1 MRIPGLVLFFFFSI
15 SFFYAKGQDCAPPV
29 ALASFT
35 CGTNP
40 ALSDGITINTGLTVE
55 ADGTG
60 SYSNITVNGGTL
72 LICGTATITNLNFN
86 SGTTIINT
94 GGSLTINGNFNTGSG
109 LNFYNLG
116 ITVFNVNVN
125 IQGFPN
131 FVYNAAGATITV
143 NGALAIFNNGHFL
156 NNGVANGQA
165 VIINTG
171 ATFCLG
177 PGSIA
182 NTVSLQND
190 AVNPVT
196 ISSSIACLS
205 YTTTFTGNQP
215 ITASS
220 NLSICQGPAASSP
233 APGVIGAGTVVTNCA
248 SCFGIVPLRLLSFK
262 GNILNGEAELEW
274 TTAFEDQVRSFII
287 ECRSGNLNFEAVGE
301 VAARNQPSN
310 YTFITPVTKD
320 SYFRL
325 KMVDLDGKTT
335 YSSTILLKLKPPDF
349 EMMVLFNPADKSYT
363 ELSITVSRNQ
373 HGELIVLDYMG
384 RMMQKISTVLTK
396 GSNIVPINITA
407 LSKGQYMVYF
417 KGREIESEVCRF
429 GKW

>member
-1 MRIPGLVLFFFFSI
+1 MRYTCIVMLFAFSV
-15 SFFYAKGQDCAPPV
+15 SFFYANGQTCTPPV
-29 ALASFT
+29 ALATFV
-35 CGTNP
+35 CGTGTP
-40 ALSDGITINTGLTVE
+40 LADGATIDAGQTHE
-55 ADGTG
+55 ATGTG
-60 SYSNITVNGGTL
+60 SFSNITVNGGTL

-94 GGSLTINGNFNTGSG
+94 GGSLTVNGNFNTGSS

-116 ITVFNVNVN
+116 TTIFNVNVN

-143 NGALAIFNNGHFL
+143 NGAFAVFNNGHFL
-156 NNGVANGQA
+156 NNGVASAQA
-165 VIINTG
+165 VTINTG

-177 PGSIA
+177 PGSIS

-196 ISSSIACLS
+196 LASGISCLR

-215 ITASS
+215 ITANST
-220 NLSICQGPAASSP
+220 LSICQGPAASSP
-233 APGVIGAGTVVTNCA
+233 APAVIGGATVVTNCA
-248 SCFGIVPLRLLSFK
+248 SCTGIVPLRLLFFK
-262 GNILNGEAELEW
+262 GNIVNGEAELEW
-274 TTAFEDQVRSFII
+274 ATAFEDQVRSFTI
-287 ECRSGNLNFEAVGE
+287 ERHSVNQSFEAIGE
-301 VAARNQPSN
+301 LAARNQPSN
-310 YTFITPVTKD
+310 YTFTTSVTKD

-335 YSSTILLKLKPPDF
+335 YSSAILLKLKPPDF
-349 EMMVLFNPADKSYT
+349 EMSVLFNPADRSYT
-363 ELSITVSRNQ
+363 EVSITVSRNQ
-373 HGELIVLDYMG
+373 RGELIVLDYMG
-384 RMMQKISTVLTK
+384 RMMQKIPAVLTK
-396 GSNIVPINITA
+396 GSNILPVNIAA